1 MDAVLWT
8 EETKMGGKVSITP
21 RPRGG
26 RQLVDE
32 MAALRAA
39 GVDILVSA
47 LAAGENEEFGLGLGD
62 EVRTAEEAGLSF
74 RSVPIEDMSTPTD
87 SDKTLVTLDELA
99 AEVRAGKHVAVHCF
113 GSIGRSGMISTLLL
127 CRNGW
132 EPEAA
137 MARMSELRGRRVPET
152 DEQRQWVLQ
161 HGATAGRGES

>member
-1 MDAVLWT
+1 METVLWT
-8 EETKMGGKVSITP
+8 LQTETGGKVSITP

-26 RQLVDE
+26 SRLLDE

-39 GVDILVSA
+39 SVDILISA
-47 LAAGENEEFGLGLGD
+47 LTAEENEEFGLGLG
-62 EVRTAEEAGLSF
+62 EEARVAEEAGLSF
-74 RSVPIEDMSTPTD
+74 RSIPIEDMSTPAD
-87 SDKTLVTLDELA
+87 SDEILATLDELA
-99 AEVRAGKHVAVHCF
+99 SQVRAGKHVAVHCF

-132 EPEAA
+132 EPETA

-161 HGATAGRGES
+161 HGATAGGGES